1 MNDSRTLGRREFTLQ
16 SALAVLGGVAITVS
30 ACSDGGSP
38 VSPSSMS
45 GGGSGPSAMPGAG
58 GGPSGASEDVTGLVS
73 VNHGHAATIT
83 QAQLTAA
90 GMISLDIRGGADH
103 PHTVELTAEQI
114 QQIGAGTRVSME
126 SSVDRAHRHT
136 VTFN

>member
-1 MNDSRTLGRREFTLQ
+1 MDDVKDLSRREFTVR
-16 SALAVLGGVAITVS
+16 SALAILGGVAITVS
-30 ACSDGGSP
+30 ACSDSGSP

-45 GGGSGPSAMPGAG
+45 GGGSGS
-58 GGPSGASEDVTGLVS
+58 SGAPGGATGLVS
-73 VNHGHAATIT
+73 ANHGHAATIT

-114 QQIGAGTRVSME
+114 QQIGTGARVSME